1 MLLLFLMFLMFL
13 VLLLPFLALLQRLY
27 FLPYLL
33 HLEWILV
40 HLAPCLLFL
49 LLYVHQ
55 RVLHHLHKCLVLRR
69 RIRRPPDHRH
79 YLESAFL
86 FLADLLDLL
95 AQQVVFRALG
105 EVVLVLGRPGLVHP
119 LEALGVGGGD
129 GVVGGLE
136 LAHFLDVALFLELL
150 EVVLVAALFVFLLL
164 LGGPDDFNV
173 LEGGGVPGLLGQVTQ
188 SHSDNDDN

>member
-1 MLLLFLMFLMFL
+1 M
-13 VLLLPFLALLQRLY
+13 
-27 FLPYLL
+27 
-33 HLEWILV
+33 
-40 HLAPCLLFL
+40 
-49 LLYVHQ
+49 
-55 RVLHHLHKCLVLRR
+55 
-69 RIRRPPDHRH
+69 
-79 YLESAFL
+79 
-86 FLADLLDLL
+86 
-95 AQQVVFRALG
+95 
-105 EVVLVLGRPGLVHP
+105 
-119 LEALGVGGGD
+119 GGGD